1 MKQLTLL
8 FFSITLTSL
17 SLSVTAQQ
25 NDTLRFTLMEAVEY
39 AVAQNPQLKSVK
51 LDELNNQFKI
61 KEVQSSALP
70 QISGSLGGTDNFQRA
85 TQLLPGEIIGEP
97 GTTVPIQFGTRFLYS
112 GGIQLNQVI
121 FNPSLNIGL
130 KAAKQSQ
137 GLYEL
142 QTFKTKEGLIY
153 NVVNLYVQLQM
164 TEKQQELIIGNMDR
178 TKKLLDITTIQFKE
192 GVIKKVDV
200 DQLQIS
206 FTNLETQLSSTTNT
220 AKELINNIKFL
231 MNIDVSQ
238 EIELSET
245 GLEHLPVSDQ
255 LMLESNSQ
263 LNILDKQISLQELNT
278 KNIRSGYLPT
288 VSLAANYGRQV
299 QSNQIFGNTPVGF
312 SSGYYS
318 LNISIPIFDSGI
330 RKNQVSQSNTALRQ
344 LQLNRNYLESDI
356 KNQFKTA
363 SNNLDQNQRVIAAQA
378 LNMKLAEDLYEVAKL
393 SYTEGIS
400 ALSELINAENG
411 LRESQSQYLTAMLQM
426 NQAELKMMQT
436 SGQLSELIKSG
447 TTK

>member
-1 MKQLTLL
+1 MKQLTFLL
-8 FFSITLTSL
+8 FSLTLVPFTI
-17 SLSVTAQQ
+17 VAQQ

-39 AVAQNPQLKSVK
+39 AVINNPQLKSVK

-85 TQLLPGEIIGEP
+85 TQLLPGEIIGKP
-97 GTTVPIQFGTRFLYS
+97 GTTVPIQFGTRYVYN
-112 GGIQLNQVI
+112 GGVQLNQAI

-142 QTFKTKEGLIY
+142 QTFKTKEELIY
-153 NVVNLYVQLQM
+153 SVINLYVNLQM
-164 TEKQQELIIGNMDR
+164 IEKQQELIIGNMDR

-206 FTNLETQLSSTTNT
+206 YTNLETQLSSITNN
-220 AKELINNIKFL
+220 AKELINNMKFL

-238 EIELSET
+238 EIELLET
-245 GLEHLPVSDQ
+245 GLEHLPVSNQ
-255 LMLESNSQ
+255 LLLGSNSQ

-278 KNIRSGYLPT
+278 KNIRAGYLPT

-299 QSNQIFGNTPVGF
+299 QSNLVFGNSAAGF

-318 LNISIPIFDSGI
+318 LNVSIPIFDSGTK
-330 RKNQVSQSNTALRQ
+330 KNKVSQSNTALRQ

-363 SNNLDQNQRVIAAQA
+363 SNTLDQNQKVIAAQA
-378 LNMKLAEDLYEVAKL
+378 LNMKLAEDLYDVAKL

-447 TTK
+447 TNK

>member
-1 MKQLTLL
+1 MKQLTFLL
-8 FFSITLTSL
+8 FSLTQ
-17 SLSVTAQQ
+17 VPFTIVAQQ

-39 AVAQNPQLKSVK
+39 AVINNPQLKSVK

-85 TQLLPGEIIGEP
+85 TQLLPGEIIGKP
-97 GTTVPIQFGTRFLYS
+97 GTTVPIQFGTRYVYN
-112 GGIQLNQVI
+112 GGVQLNQAI

-142 QTFKTKEGLIY
+142 QTFKTKEELIY
-153 NVVNLYVQLQM
+153 SVINLYVNLQM
-164 TEKQQELIIGNMDR
+164 IEKQQELIIGNMDR

-206 FTNLETQLSSTTNT
+206 YTNLETQLSSITNN
-220 AKELINNIKFL
+220 AKELINNMKFL

-238 EIELSET
+238 EIELLET
-245 GLEHLPVSDQ
+245 GLEHLPVSNQ
-255 LMLESNSQ
+255 LLLGSNSQ

-278 KNIRSGYLPT
+278 KNIRAGYLPT

-299 QSNQIFGNTPVGF
+299 QSNLVFGNSAAGF

-318 LNISIPIFDSGI
+318 LNVSIPIFDSGTK
-330 RKNQVSQSNTALRQ
+330 KNKVSQSNTALRQ

-363 SNNLDQNQRVIAAQA
+363 SNNLDQNQKVIAAQA
-378 LNMKLAEDLYEVAKL
+378 LNMKLAEDLYDVAKL

-447 TTK
+447 TNK